1 MKNLFLPIQK
11 KYNLSENQIEQYI
24 SYISFLQEE
33 NKKYDLTN
41 IDTLEGILAL
51 HLCDTL
57 EITKTSL
64 IKNQKYFVD
73 IGSGCGV
80 PGIVLAIF
88 YPEKSF
94 ILIEVKNKKI
104 NFLNEVIGKLNLKN
118 CLVYEQDFQTFANQ
132 APYYVDVFLTRASL
146 SVNEITDYLFKK
158 KSHYKKTEFFY
169 WASSTW
175 KEKKQHTAILKDK
188 KAIIT
193 EIPYTIENE
202 KETRNLFYVAI
213 QKS

>member
-1 MKNLFLPIQK
+1 MKNLFFSIQK
-11 KYNLSENQIEQYI
+11 QYNLSENQIEQYR

-41 IDTLEGILAL
+41 IDTLEGILTL
-51 HLCDTL
+51 HLSDTL

-88 YPEKSF
+88 YPEKNF

-104 NFLNEVIGKLNLKN
+104 NFLNEVIKKLNLKN
-118 CLVYEQDFQTFANQ
+118 SLVYEQDFRTFVNQ

-146 SVNEITDYLFKK
+146 SVNEITNYLFQK

-188 KAIIT
+188 KTIIT
-193 EIPYTIENE
+193 EVPYSIGYKE
-202 KETRNLFYVAI
+202 ETRNLFYVSI
-213 QKS
+213 KKS

>member
-1 MKNLFLPIQK
+1 MKNLFFSIQK
-11 KYNLSENQIEQYI
+11 QYNLSENQIEQYRT
-24 SYISFLQEE
+24 YIAFLQEE

-41 IDTLEGILAL
+41 IDTLEGILSL
-51 HLCDTL
+51 HLSDTL

-80 PGIVLAIF
+80 PGIILAIF
-88 YPEKSF
+88 YPEKNF

-104 NFLNEVIGKLNLKN
+104 NFLNEVIRKLNLKN
-118 CLVYEQDFQTFANQ
+118 SLVYGQDFQTFANQ
-132 APYYVDVFLTRASL
+132 APYCVDVFLTRASL
-146 SVNEITDYLFKK
+146 SVNEITNYLFKK

-175 KEKKQHTAILKDK
+175 KEKKQHTEILKDK
-188 KAIIT
+188 KAFIT
-193 EIPYTIENE
+193 EVPYTIDYKE
-202 KETRNLFYVAI
+202 ETRNLFYVSI
-213 QKS
+213 KKS